1 MIDEIMLETEE
12 KMQRAVNGLHN
23 AFGTV
28 RTGRAN
34 AMVLDRIKVDYYG
47 VPTPINQM
55 AGVKTP
61 DAHMLV
67 IEPWDKGVLGAI
79 EHAIMESDLGVTP
92 NNDGSVIR
100 LPFPA
105 LTEDRRRELVKQC
118 KEYAEEARV
127 AIRNARRDGNSHV
140 AKSVKEDNLP
150 EDEQRRA
157 EAEIQK
163 LTDKYVAE
171 VEAVFKKKEA
181 EVMEILKAAFACRRI
196 RCSELRAP
204 RCIVRSWLAWARLAA
219 ACLRGRAGGGG
230 AVPAFAQCISDLPAT
245 LVRNRVASSG
255 SYERFPSASRR
266 FPRRLAFPLCK
277 RLPMNKTLDY
287 IFPNPPK
294 GLDPA
299 ALDPQAIPEHVAVI
313 MDGNGRWAKKRALNR
328 LKGHKAGIEAVRE
341 TIRCASDL
349 GVRYLTIY
357 SFSTENWK
365 RPQEEVVGLMD
376 LFAKTMLAEVDGL
389 HKENVRVRTIGDLS
403 ALPAETREAFEEAWL
418 KTRGNTGMTLVVAVN
433 YGSRQEILHAAEAC
447 VRRALATAAE
457 GGDLTAPL
465 TEAEFAQGLYTAD
478 IPDPEVVIRT
488 SGEMRLSNYLLWQ
501 VAYSEFVSTD
511 VLWPDF
517 NRYEFLRCLLEFQSR
532 DRRFGAVK

>member
-1 MIDEIMLETEE
+1 
-12 KMQRAVNGLHN
+12 
-23 AFGTV
+23 
-28 RTGRAN
+28 
-34 AMVLDRIKVDYYG
+34 
-47 VPTPINQM
+47 
-55 AGVKTP
+55 
-61 DAHMLV
+61 MLV

-105 LTEDRRRELVKQC
+105 LSEDRRRELVKQC
-118 KEYAEEARV
+118 KEYAEKARV
-127 AIRNARRDGNSHV
+127 AIRNAPV
-140 AKSVKEDNLP
+140 ATAAATLPSPSKEDNLP

-171 VEAVFKKKEA
+171 VDAVFKKKPPRSWRSRSGVRLPA
-181 EVMEILKAAFACRRI
+181 NPLLGAAGAPAHHATHG
-196 RCSELRAP
+196 LRAGAAGCRPVCAAGSTMGERPLLRPAHLRSP
-204 RCIVRSWLAWARLAA
+204 RSP
-219 ACLRGRAGGGG
+219 G
-230 AVPAFAQCISDLPAT
+230 SAT
-245 LVRNRVASSG
+245 GFASSN

-277 RLPMNKTLDY
+277 RLPMNETLDY

-299 ALDPQAIPEHVAVI
+299 ALDPRAIPEHVAVI

-389 HKENVRVRTIGDLS
+389 HEENVRVRTIGDLS

-418 KTRGNTGMTLVVAVN
+418 KTRDNTGMTLVVAVN

-457 GGDLTAPL
+457 GGDPTAPL

-501 VAYSEFVSTD
+501 VAYSEFVATD

-517 NRYEFLRCLLEFQSR
+517 DRYELLRCLLEFQSR
-532 DRRFGAVK
+532 DRRFGA